1 MRSINCRGNIITF
14 DKPKI
19 MGVVNLTPDSF
30 FEGSRKQTID
40 AVVQSVEKMLQEGA
54 DIIDLGGFSTRPGA
68 GEVDEKT
75 EIDRLV
81 PVVRELNKR
90 FSKIVMS
97 ADTFRYTVGRAVLDE
112 GVSII
117 NDISFGAEGRLIGLC
132 ADEKVPYVLMHM
144 RGTPTDIMKNA
155 AYGSVTAEVFREL
168 QMKTEQLLREGL
180 VDVIIDP
187 GFGFSKTLEQNFE
200 LLNGLELLKKLN
212 RPLFVGVSRKTMI
225 HKLLQTNADQALNG
239 TTVVNTIAL
248 LKGADILRVHD
259 VKEAVEARE
268 IVLKLQSFNQT
279 DKRMSL

>member
-1 MRSINCRGNIITF
+1 
-14 DKPKI
+14 

-90 FSKIVMS
+90 FSNIVMS
-97 ADTFRYTVGRAVLDE
+97 ADTFRYTVGRAALDE

-155 AYGSVTAEVFREL
+155 EYGSVIAEVFREL
-168 QMKTEQLLREGL
+168 QMKTEQLRREGL

-187 GFGFSKTLEQNFE
+187 GFGFSKTLEQNYE

-212 RPLFVGVSRKTMI
+212 SPLFVGVSRKTMI

>member
-68 GEVDEKT
+68 GEVNEKT

-90 FSKIVMS
+90 FSNIVMS
-97 ADTFRYTVGRAVLDE
+97 ADTFRYTVGRAALDE

-155 AYGSVTAEVFREL
+155 EYGSVIAEVFREL
-168 QMKTEQLLREGL
+168 QMKTEQLRREGL

-187 GFGFSKTLEQNFE
+187 GFGFSKTLEQNYE

>member
-1 MRSINCRGNIITF
+1 NIITF
-14 DKPKI
+14 DKPKS

-40 AVVQSVEKMLQEGA
+40 AVVQSGEKMLQEGA

-68 GEVDEKT
+68 GEVNEKT

-90 FSKIVMS
+90 FSNIVMS
-97 ADTFRYTVGRAVLDE
+97 ADTFRYTVGRAALDE

-155 AYGSVTAEVFREL
+155 EYGSVIAEVFREL
-168 QMKTEQLLREGL
+168 Q
-180 VDVIIDP
+180 
-187 GFGFSKTLEQNFE
+187 
-200 LLNGLELLKKLN
+200 
-212 RPLFVGVSRKTMI
+212 
-225 HKLLQTNADQALNG
+225 
-239 TTVVNTIAL
+239 
-248 LKGADILRVHD
+248 
-259 VKEAVEARE
+259 
-268 IVLKLQSFNQT
+268 
-279 DKRMSL
+279 

>member
-75 EIDRLV
+75 ETDRLV

-90 FSKIVMS
+90 FSEIVLS
-97 ADTFRYTVGRAVLDE
+97 VDTFRYAVGRAVLDE

-117 NDISFGAEGRLIGLC
+117 NDVSFGVEERLIGLC
-132 ADEKVPYVLMHM
+132 VKEKVPYVLMHM

-155 AYGSVTAEVFREL
+155 EYGSVTAEVFREL
-168 QMKTEQLLREGL
+168 QMKMEQLRQEGL
-180 VDVIIDP
+180 TDVIIDP
-187 GFGFSKTLEQNFE
+187 GFGFSKTLEQNYE

-225 HKLLQTNADQALNG
+225 HKLLRTSADHALNG

-268 IVLKLQSFNQT
+268 IVMKMQSF
-279 DKRMSL
+279 